1 MPKRLSDTQKKEI
14 IKGFLNGESID
25 NLSENFGYTK
35 LTISRNIKKSIG
47 SELFNN
53 LNKNLKS
60 SKEVNLNKENV
71 NTNYS
76 YKEKPLANKNI
87 SEGADNQVFPEDNS
101 LQDTSFIEIPPLDFQ
116 IDVESRKEVSSI
128 PIDEI
133 TLPKVVFM
141 IVYKKIELE
150 TKLLKD
156 YPEWQFLPEKDLN
169 SKTIEIYS
177 ELKDAKRDCKK
188 DQKVI
193 KIPNTNVFKK
203 VSKIMIAKGISKLIS
218 DKQLIAF

>member
-1 MPKRLSDTQKKEI
+1 MPKRLSDTQKEEI

-76 YKEKPLANKNI
+76 NKEKPLANKNI

-141 IVYKKIELE
+141 IVDKKIELE

>member
-76 YKEKPLANKNI
+76 NKEKPLANKNI
-87 SEGADNQVFPEDNS
+87 SEVADNQVFPEDNS

-141 IVYKKIELE
+141 IVDKKIELE

>member
-1 MPKRLSDTQKKEI
+1 LPKRLSDTQKKEI

-76 YKEKPLANKNI
+76 NKEKPLANKNI

-141 IVYKKIELE
+141 IVDKKIELE

>member
-60 SKEVNLNKENV
+60 SKEVNLNKDNV

-76 YKEKPLANKNI
+76 NKEKPLANKNI
-87 SEGADNQVFPEDNS
+87 SEGADNQVFPEDS
-101 LQDTSFIEIPPLDFQ
+101 LLQDTSFIEIPPLDFQ

-141 IVYKKIELE
+141 IVDKKIELE

>member
-47 SELFNN
+47 AELFNK

-60 SKEVNLNKENV
+60 SREVNLIEDNLKK
-71 NTNYS
+71 NYLN
-76 YKEKPLANKNI
+76 KEKPLANKNI

-128 PIDEI
+128 PIVEI
-133 TLPKVVFM
+133 TIPKVVFM
-141 IVYKKIELE
+141 IVDKNIELE

-203 VSKIMIAKGISKLIS
+203 VSKIMIAKGISKLLS

>member
-25 NLSENFGYTK
+25 NLAENFGYTK

-47 SELFNN
+47 AELFNN
-53 LNKNLKS
+53 LNKNLKCAR
-60 SKEVNLNKENV
+60 EVNLNEDNV

-76 YKEKPLANKNI
+76 NKEKSLANKNFR
-87 SEGADNQVFPEDNS
+87 EGVENQGLPEDS
-101 LQDTSFIEIPPLDFQ
+101 HLQDISFFEIPPLDYK
-116 IDVESRKEVSSI
+116 IDAESRKEVSSI

-133 TLPKVVFM
+133 TLPKEVFM
-141 IVYKKIELE
+141 IVDKKIELE

-218 DKQLIAF
+218 DRQLIAF

>member
-76 YKEKPLANKNI
+76 NKEKPLANKNI

-141 IVYKKIELE
+141 IVDKKIELE

>member
-76 YKEKPLANKNI
+76 NKEKPLANKNI

>member
-25 NLSENFGYTK
+25 NLAENFGCTK

-47 SELFNN
+47 AELFNN

-60 SKEVNLNKENV
+60 SREVNLSEDNLKK
-71 NTNYS
+71 NYLN
-76 YKEKPLANKNI
+76 KEKPLSSKNF
-87 SEGADNQVFPEDNS
+87 SEEGDNQGFIEES
-101 LQDTSFIEIPPLDFQ
+101 ILQDISFIEIPPLDYQ
-116 IDVESRKEVSSI
+116 IDAESRKEVSSI

-141 IVYKKIELE
+141 IVDKKIELE

-156 YPEWQFLPEKDLN
+156 YPEWQCLPEKDLY

-218 DKQLIAF
+218 DRQLIAF

>member
-60 SKEVNLNKENV
+60 SKEVNLNKDNL
-71 NTNYS
+71 NTNYLN
-76 YKEKPLANKNI
+76 KEKPLANKNI
-87 SEGADNQVFPEDNS
+87 SEGADNQVFPEDNL

-141 IVYKKIELE
+141 IVDKKIELE

>member
-76 YKEKPLANKNI
+76 NKEKPLANKNI

-141 IVYKKIELE
+141 IVDKKIELE

-188 DQKVI
+188 DQKV
-193 KIPNTNVFKK
+193 
-203 VSKIMIAKGISKLIS
+203 
-218 DKQLIAF
+218 

>member
-25 NLSENFGYTK
+25 NLAENFGYTK

-47 SELFNN
+47 AELFND
-53 LNKNLKS
+53 LNKNLKYS
-60 SKEVNLNKENV
+60 REVNFSEDNLK
-71 NTNYS
+71 TNDS
-76 YKEKPLANKNI
+76 NNEKPLANKNY
-87 SEGADNQVFPEDNS
+87 SEGGENKEFSKDS
-101 LQDTSFIEIPPLDFQ
+101 LLQDISFIEIPPLDYQ
-116 IDVESRKEVSSI
+116 IDAESRKEVSSI

-141 IVYKKIELE
+141 IVDKKIELE

-156 YPEWQFLPEKDLN
+156 YPEWQFLPEKDLY

-203 VSKIMIAKGISKLIS
+203 VSKIMIAKGITKLIS

>member
-60 SKEVNLNKENV
+60 SKEVNLNKDNV

-76 YKEKPLANKNI
+76 NKEKPLANKNI
-87 SEGADNQVFPEDNS
+87 SEGADNQVFTEDNL

-141 IVYKKIELE
+141 IVDKKIELE

>member
-60 SKEVNLNKENV
+60 SKEVNLNKDNL
-71 NTNYS
+71 NTNYLN
-76 YKEKPLANKNI
+76 KEKPLANKNI
-87 SEGADNQVFPEDNS
+87 SEEVDNQGFAEDNL

-141 IVYKKIELE
+141 IVDKKIELE

>member
-25 NLSENFGYTK
+25 NLAENFGCTK

-47 SELFNN
+47 AELFNN

-60 SKEVNLNKENV
+60 SREVNLSEDNLKK
-71 NTNYS
+71 NYLN
-76 YKEKPLANKNI
+76 KEKPLSSKNF
-87 SEGADNQVFPEDNS
+87 SEEGDNQGFIEES
-101 LQDTSFIEIPPLDFQ
+101 ILQDISFIEIPPLDYQ
-116 IDVESRKEVSSI
+116 IDAESRKEVSSI

-141 IVYKKIELE
+141 IVDKTIELE

-188 DQKVI
+188 DQKII
-193 KIPNTNVFKK
+193 KVPNTNVFKK
-203 VSKIMIAKGISKLIS
+203 VAKIMIAKGISKIIS

>member
-60 SKEVNLNKENV
+60 SKEVNLNKDNL
-71 NTNYS
+71 NTNYLN
-76 YKEKPLANKNI
+76 KEKPLANKNI
-87 SEGADNQVFPEDNS
+87 SEGADNQVFTEDNL

-141 IVYKKIELE
+141 IVDKKIELE